1 MKSILH
7 KVVYVLCI
15 YLKFELMA
23 LIYVLKEKQ
32 ITQKLM
38 PLVTNVLGWVLAL
51 MLSAILYFP
60 YVLCIILTHPQII
73 EPLFKKKR
81 KEKASRCV
89 PNFLLS
95 KSRTWKAVI

>member
-38 PLVTNVLGWVLAL
+38 PLVTNVLG
-51 MLSAILYFP
+51 
-60 YVLCIILTHPQII
+60 
-73 EPLFKKKR
+73 
-81 KEKASRCV
+81 
-89 PNFLLS
+89 
-95 KSRTWKAVI
+95 